1 MSSKSTEN
9 TVFVRFIPP
18 KSEITRF
25 HVEEIFSDIGP
36 IKKCSI
42 IRSPQNV
49 GLGYGFCKF
58 VSNQDAETAARDY
71 QDKVVEIEGQ
81 TFTLTVELAS
91 HNKQRENEKKI
102 TRNKD
107 STVTN
112 NNNDNNRDEEN
123 VLLLLQTKKKT
134 SRVMVRNLSFH
145 ATEKDVRNTLE
156 QQFGPVLEIS
166 LPRVDEKLHRGFC
179 FVTFSRV
186 RDAQRAVQPRSTPLV
201 IKKRPVAIDYAVSKH
216 VHQLQQEKEK
226 GKKQDKDESDDND
239 DDDSSSDEEEE
250 QVDANVEEEE
260 EEEEE
265 NEQSDHDEDD
275 NHNDDS
281 RTDSSTERDD
291 NESMESNS
299 NPTTGNDTKQP
310 PAEQHDDAVEQH
322 KCLFVRNLPF
332 DATRHDLF
340 QLFQK
345 FGHIES
351 IYLVKDKNTNVQ
363 KGTAFVTFHST
374 KSAQQALEAAGNSGF
389 VTTQRQDLSDTN
401 GLHLRKRR
409 LFVNVAVDKKTAAS
423 LTVEKQ
429 GNKVTGKDR
438 RNLYLKME
446 GRVANE
452 ADGNSSSNAWE
463 HLPESDQLKRQRA
476 FAEKNTK
483 LRSPLFFINSNR
495 LSVRNLAKHV
505 DEADFKKLCVDATK
519 RGLETHLVTQEDQVA
534 HWRASGEMTT
544 RDIMK
549 RIEQA
554 KEESGSVIP
563 AFDEKNVKRFIPSVY
578 IDRDFTTNKK
588 EKAPSRG
595 FGFVDF
601 EHHVHALA
609 CLREL
614 NNNPYYAAEFVS
626 GGKKAVDAKRLARK
640 RKGKGEAVKGDFVS
654 DDGRILTPRLIVD
667 FTVSASD
674 IKSNIILLGF
684 LLRYGLNIY

>member
-1 MSSKSTEN
+1 
-9 TVFVRFIPP
+9 
-18 KSEITRF
+18 
-25 HVEEIFSDIGP
+25 
-36 IKKCSI
+36 
-42 IRSPQNV
+42 
-49 GLGYGFCKF
+49 
-58 VSNQDAETAARDY
+58 
-71 QDKVVEIEGQ
+71 
-81 TFTLTVELAS
+81 
-91 HNKQRENEKKI
+91 
-102 TRNKD
+102 
-107 STVTN
+107 
-112 NNNDNNRDEEN
+112 
-123 VLLLLQTKKKT
+123 
-134 SRVMVRNLSFH
+134 
-145 ATEKDVRNTLE
+145 
-156 QQFGPVLEIS
+156 
-166 LPRVDEKLHRGFC
+166 
-179 FVTFSRV
+179 
-186 RDAQRAVQPRSTPLV
+186 
-201 IKKRPVAIDYAVSKH
+201 
-216 VHQLQQEKEK
+216 
-226 GKKQDKDESDDND
+226 
-239 DDDSSSDEEEE
+239 
-250 QVDANVEEEE
+250 
-260 EEEEE
+260 
-265 NEQSDHDEDD
+265 
-275 NHNDDS
+275 
-281 RTDSSTERDD
+281 
-291 NESMESNS
+291 
-299 NPTTGNDTKQP
+299 
-310 PAEQHDDAVEQH
+310 
-322 KCLFVRNLPF
+322 
-332 DATRHDLF
+332 LF

-363 KGTAFVTFHST
+363 KGTAFVTFQST
-374 KSAQQALEAAGNSGF
+374 KSAQRALEAAGNSGF
-389 VTTQRQDLSDTN
+389 VTTTQRQDVLSDTN

-654 DDGRILTPRLIVD
+654 EDGRILTPRLIVD
-667 FTVSASD
+667 FTVENKAKAKKQAEHRAQQQANIEKQRLEQKEKKVAQALSKKQQKKKSRGAAQRERKRRQREMGGATQDESVPTKETKKTQAPAAERETITKPK
-674 IKSNIILLGF
+674 IKAIKPPKKKRKVDEEEQNFENLVDSYRKAFSGVSELKESEVKVQSLPKKRERRWF
-684 LLRYGLNIY
+684 E

>member
-1 MSSKSTEN
+1 
-9 TVFVRFIPP
+9 
-18 KSEITRF
+18 
-25 HVEEIFSDIGP
+25 VEQIFSDIGP

-42 IRSPQNV
+42 IRSHPQNV

-58 VSNQDAETAARDY
+58 VSNRDAETAARDY
-71 QDKVVEIEGQ
+71 QDRVVEVEGQ

-91 HNKQRENEKKI
+91 NKRQENETKSTSDKG
-102 TRNKD
+102 

-112 NNNDNNRDEEN
+112 NNNNNNNDNEDEEN
-123 VLLLLQTKKKT
+123 ALLLSLLQAKKKT
-134 SRVMVRNLSFH
+134 SRVVVRNLSFR
-145 ATEKDVRNTLE
+145 ATERDVRNVLE
-156 QQFGPVLEIS
+156 QEFGPILEIS
-166 LPRVDEKLHRGFC
+166 LPRVDERLHRGFC

-186 RDAQRAVQPRSTPLV
+186 RDAQRAVQPRSAPLV
-201 IKKRPVAIDYAVSKH
+201 IEKRPVAIDYAVSKH
-216 VHQLQQEKEK
+216 VHQLQQQQQEEKKK
-226 GKKQDKDESDDND
+226 GKKQDKEESD
-239 DDDSSSDEEEE
+239 DDDSSSSDKEDME
-250 QVDANVEEEE
+250 ANVIEE

-265 NEQSDHDEDD
+265 NEQSDRDEDD

-281 RTDSSTERDD
+281 STDHDD
-291 NESMESNS
+291 NDEDESMESNS
-299 NPTTGNDTKQP
+299 NPTIGNDTRQP
-310 PAEQHDDAVEQH
+310 PEQQRHDDDAVEQH

-363 KGTAFVTFHST
+363 KGTAFVTFQST
-374 KSAQQALEAAGNSGF
+374 ESAQRALEAAGNSGF
-389 VTTQRQDLSDTN
+389 VMTTQRQDVLSDTN